1 MARTIALNL
10 LFKTLGLKNV
20 KDAHDAVGQLQ
31 KKMDTFGKR
40 AAIGGGLV
48 AMAGAASH
56 LTAALLPVAAAAGA
70 IPGAFAGAGAAAATA
85 KVAFMGMGDAM
96 TAVAEGDT
104 KKLDAAMKK
113 LAPSAKEVVR
123 TGGALF
129 KTFEDIRKS
138 TQQKMFVGISGPM
151 RDMANNLAPSVKRG
165 MGDVSTEMN
174 HAGKEALKFGST
186 PLAKGVLK
194 SVFKT
199 TTDVIHSATGAV
211 RPFLSG
217 LAAVTKLSLPFAQR
231 LAMIAV
237 NGLKAG
243 GAFMSSK
250 RGMDA
255 FTSVVGTGVN
265 RLITLGRIVK
275 NVTVGLFSMFKQVRA
290 DGASTLTTI
299 EHMTAKFAAWAKTA
313 GGQQKVAE
321 AFRFLHDVLKQ
332 VVAILPLFL
341 SPLVTIAKMITSLP
355 APVRSFATNALA
367 LSVVVGPLA
376 GKIMG
381 VVKAMVAM
389 KIAAKA
395 SAIATKLWAASI
407 WLVNVAM
414 RANPLGIVITV
425 IMALV
430 AAIVLAYNKS
440 ETFRNIVNAAW
451 TGIKNAVST
460 AWNGTIKPA
469 LISFKNWIV
478 TELGPK
484 IMWFHKNV
492 VIPAWNGIKAAI
504 GVAWTVIKV
513 IFEAYKFYITKILA
527 PVVLWLW
534 KNVIVPA
541 WKAISLAIN
550 IAWNIIKI
558 VFDVIKFYITKI
570 VAPVIMWLWKN
581 IVTPAF
587 KAISAVIKV
596 AWAVIKIIFDA
607 IKFYIQ
613 RVLGPVFQWVWKN
626 VIKPVWDFISR
637 HISSVWN
644 SKIKPVFDRIM
655 AVVKTALPN
664 AFRTGVNLIKGFWDK
679 ILSIAKVPVN
689 FVIRLYNQGVG
700 KMINK
705 LAEFVGSNARV
716 PAIPYFAQGGVLPG
730 YAPGKDSLIA
740 AVSPG
745 EAVMRP
751 EFTKAV
757 GPGFVNTA
765 NKKARSGGP
774 EGVRKW
780 LTGGDAMGGEGLA
793 FAKGGVVPGYAGA
806 FGFGGIIGDFI
817 KGVKDFTIGNVSKG
831 ARLLMDKIFA
841 AGIPASGGLKTL
853 FSAIPTW
860 IKDKVSAWVKDKVG
874 DFGGGKGVGKAVNFA
889 RAQAGKPYV
898 WGGAGPGGYDCSGFM
913 GSILNVIQGKNPY
926 QRRFTTFGFGNTT
939 GPGGFVRNKR
949 SGFMVGV
956 TNAGVGHMAG
966 TLGGKLNVESRGS
979 RGVVVGPSARG
990 YNDGLFTH
998 RYGLKFDRGGML
1010 PTGTSVVHNHTGKP
1024 EPVFT
1029 SQQMNSLGGGS
1040 GGSMHIDTVNV
1051 YGVQDVAGLVE
1062 KIQKFA
1068 KDRGGIKLKIRT

>member
-20 KDAHDAVGQLQ
+20 KDAHDAVDKLQ
-31 KKMDTFGKR
+31 GKIDKFGKR
-40 AAIGGGLV
+40 SAIAAGLV
-48 AMAGAASH
+48 PLAGVATQ

-70 IPGAFAGAGAAAATA
+70 LPGAFAGAQAASITA

-96 TAVAEGDT
+96 SAVAEGDA

-123 TGGALF
+123 EGGALF
-129 KTFEDIRKS
+129 KTFENIRKS
-138 TQQKMFVGISGPM
+138 TQQNMFAGIAGPM
-151 RDMANNLAPSVKRG
+151 RDVANNLAPAVKQG

-186 PLAKGVLK
+186 PLAKGTLTKIFGATTKVL
-194 SVFKT
+194 
-199 TTDVIHSATGAV
+199 HEATGAV

-217 LAAVTKLSLPFAQR
+217 LANVTQLSLPFAQR
-231 LAMIAV
+231 LSLMAV
-237 NGLKAG
+237 NGVKAG
-243 GAFMSSK
+243 AAFMNSK

-255 FTSVVGTGVN
+255 FTSVVSTGVS
-265 RLITLGRIVK
+265 RLLTLGRIVK

-290 DGASTLTTI
+290 DGASTLSTI
-299 EHMTAKFAAWAKTA
+299 ETMTAKFAAWAKTA
-313 GGQQKVAE
+313 GGQRQVAE
-321 AFRFLHDVLKQ
+321 VFRFLHDVLKQ

-341 SPLVTIAKMITSLP
+341 SPLVTIAKMISGLP
-355 APVRSFATNALA
+355 APVRTFATNLLA
-367 LSVVVGPLA
+367 LTVVVGPLA

-381 VVKAMVAM
+381 VVKAMIAM
-389 KIAAKA
+389 KIAANA
-395 SAIATKLWAASI
+395 SAIATKVWAASI
-407 WLVNVAM
+407 WLVNAAM
-414 RANPLGIVITV
+414 RANPIGIVITV
-425 IMALV
+425 ITALV

-451 TGIKNAVST
+451 TGIKNAISS
-460 AWNGTIKPA
+460 AWNGVIKPA
-469 LISFKNWIV
+469 FIAIKNWIV

-492 VIPAWNGIKAAI
+492 VLPAWNGIKAAI
-504 GVAWTVIKV
+504 SVAWTVIKV

-534 KNVIVPA
+534 KNIIVPA

-587 KAISAVIKV
+587 KAIGAVIKV
-596 AWAVIKIIFDA
+596 AWAVIKVIFDA

-664 AFRTGVNLIKGFWDK
+664 AFKTGVNLIKGFWDK

-757 GPGFVNTA
+757 GPGFVNEA
-765 NKKARSGGP
+765 NKRARSGGP
-774 EGVRKW
+774 ESVKKW
-780 LTGGDAMGGEGLA
+780 LTGSDAMGGEGLA

-853 FSAIPTW
+853 FSAIPAW
-860 IKDKVSAWVKDKVG
+860 IKDKVAAWVKDKVG

-889 RAQAGKPYV
+889 KAQAGKPYV
-898 WGGAGPGGYDCSGFM
+898 WGGVGPGGYDCSGFM
-913 GSILNVIQGKNPY
+913 SAILNVIQGKNPY
-926 QRRFTTFGFGNTT
+926 QRRFTTFSFGNQG
-939 GPGGFVRNKR
+939 GPGGFVRNQR

-956 TNAGVGHMAG
+956 ENFGAGHMAG

-979 RGVVVGPSARG
+979 RGVLVGPAARG
-990 YNDGLFTH
+990 ANDGLFTH

-1010 PTGTSVVHNHTGKP
+1010 PTGTSVVHNFTGKP

-1029 SQQMNSLGGGS
+1029 SRQMNSMGGP

-1051 YGVQDVAGLVE
+1051 YGVQDVSDLVE

-1068 KDRGGIKLKIRT
+1068 KDRGGIKLKIRA